1 MGVELVEGRDLVC
14 VDHKLFMKTVHGL
27 RRVDVLYRRI
37 DDDFLDSVVFR
48 PDSLLGAAGL
58 TAVLR
63 AGNAALANAIG
74 TGVADDKAVFA
85 YTPAMIRYYLGEEPV
100 LPIVDSYLLRD
111 PDVREAVVAD
121 LGRYS
126 IKPTRAPRGY
136 GGVVGPTD
144 TAHRLA
150 PTRRRIA
157 LGTSPLLAHPL

>member
-100 LPIVDSYLLRD
+100 LPIVDTYLLRD
-111 PDVREAVVAD
+111 PDVREAGLAHLHAFVVKTPRAARR
-121 LGRYS
+121 LWGCGR
-126 IKPTRAPRGY
+126 AH
-136 GGVVGPTD
+136 
-144 TAHRLA
+144 AHR
-150 PTRRRIA
+150 REV
-157 LGTSPLLAHPL
+157 